1 MFSCSLAGGLFL
13 CRSIY
18 RFAFNCSGEL
28 TISCSAFYAQLTSWG
43 HDIFINSM
51 NGSEIA
57 SEIPSAFL
65 FCEKNLI
72 LPPFSKFKEY
82 PHSFHNRS
90 ANWLVSVGRF
100 VYSCCCFN
108 NTTYY
113 DQAEKATTLKYCR
126 HKLRNEILNLF
137 MKRDDSLDMISSPS
151 E

>member
-1 MFSCSLAGGLFL
+1 
-13 CRSIY
+13 
-18 RFAFNCSGEL
+18 
-28 TISCSAFYAQLTSWG
+28 
-43 HDIFINSM
+43 M